1 MDSETQWTAAVPE
14 KTVLLGTF
22 ILLFLVINDSPPL
35 LLLTP
40 VPPAPVANAK
50 IMGEVKHLC
59 LALGVVWGERCLFV
73 VGGSGVIFETGSLYR
88 TLAILELTT

>member
-35 LLLTP
+35 LLL
-40 VPPAPVANAK
+40 
-50 IMGEVKHLC
+50 MGEVKHLC

>member
-1 MDSETQWTAAVPE
+1 
-14 KTVLLGTF
+14 
-22 ILLFLVINDSPPL
+22 
-35 LLLTP
+35 
-40 VPPAPVANAK
+40 
-50 IMGEVKHLC
+50 MGEVKHLC